1 MAAPRRHVAPPAFT
15 PLPYG
20 LLSSLGP
27 YIRSTDDPHW
37 QLGVQWESICPLGG
51 TTYDECLTVTGA
63 DAPPPPP
70 PDKTPTDEMQRRGAT
85 PFTVLVDVD
94 CSAPGFW
101 ERSQEM
107 VEEALARVESFQ
119 VERAIWTGLAA
130 SRAVVHPHLAS
141 NTDITENEVILD
153 TAAVTVT
160 GTYDV
165 VEGIGRLE
173 RLLADCYRG
182 VGVIHVPRVLAP
194 ALADANLLISDGA
207 RYRTPNGNIVVL
219 GEGYTGSSPS
229 GSTSNDLVTVYAT
242 GLPFIYRSSVDTTP
256 PVSTLTRTD
265 NDVTVIAERTYLVG
279 WDCCHVAIN
288 ISIGGNVAGSAGSAG

>member
-1 MAAPRRHVAPPAFT
+1 MPAPRNHVAPPAFT
-15 PLPYG
+15 PLPFG
-20 LLSSLGP
+20 LLTALGP
-27 YIRSTDDPHW
+27 YVRNPGDSRW
-37 QLGVQWESICPLGG
+37 QVGVQWESICPLGD

-63 DAPPPPP
+63 FGPPPAPPA
-70 PDKTPTDEMQRRGAT
+70 KIPTDEMQRRGAT
-85 PFTVLVDVD
+85 PFTVLVDVE

-119 VERAIWTGLAA
+119 VENAIWTGLAA
-130 SRAVVHPHLAS
+130 DQTVVLPHLAA
-141 NTDITENEVILD
+141 DAEVIENNVTLQ

-173 RLLADCYRG
+173 DALAVCYHG

-194 ALADANLLISDGA
+194 ALAYANLLISDGT

-219 GEGYTGSSPS
+219 GEGYS
-229 GSTSNDLVTVYAT
+229 GAAPDSSTSNSHVTVYAT
-242 GLPFIYRSSVDTTP
+242 GLPFIYRSGISTTP
-256 PVSTLTRTD
+256 PVSTLNRD
-265 NDVTVIAERTYLVG
+265 NNDVTVIAERTYLVG
-279 WDCCHVAIN
+279 WDCCHIAIN
-288 ISIGGNVAGSAGSAG
+288 ITIGGIISGAAGIP